1 MGNQSFFCCFN
12 GKQPMMP
19 CATGIGAS
27 VFCLAFL
34 IWGLADVGF
43 KRDGVKAIYIIA
55 FIFVILVLLIFIFA
69 LILFL
74 ITLNPSSYRSVNNIG
89 RILCL
94 AAIIMCGI
102 ALVFLFVSFIVL
114 LVDYVKLKNAID
126 DAKEGKEVDYEG
138 SWAIGEV
145 IHYDQTELKIKG
157 SEWAAVIVPLLFSFI
172 CLPIMA
178 LAANYLYK
186 LFSDKMN
193 TPPPTIPVYAN
204 TQNALNIPND
214 QQPGLFPN
222 NTGSVP
228 PMGNNI
234 AYPVPVQQT
243 GPNNNQ

>member
-1 MGNQSFFCCFN
+1 MGNQSFFCFFN

-74 ITLNPSSYRSVNNIG
+74 IILNLSSYRSVNNIG

-114 LVDYVKLKNAID
+114 RVDYVKLKNAID
-126 DAKEGKEVDYEG
+126 DAKEGKEVDYDG

-145 IHYDQTELKIKG
+145 IHYD
-157 SEWAAVIVPLLFSFI
+157 
-172 CLPIMA
+172 
-178 LAANYLYK
+178 
-186 LFSDKMN
+186 
-193 TPPPTIPVYAN
+193 
-204 TQNALNIPND
+204 
-214 QQPGLFPN
+214 
-222 NTGSVP
+222 
-228 PMGNNI
+228 
-234 AYPVPVQQT
+234 
-243 GPNNNQ
+243 

>member
-126 DAKEGKEVDYEG
+126 DAKEGKEVDYDG

-157 SEWAAVIVPLLFSFI
+157 SEWAAVIVPLLLSFI

-178 LAANYLYK
+178 LAAN
-186 LFSDKMN
+186 
-193 TPPPTIPVYAN
+193 
-204 TQNALNIPND
+204 
-214 QQPGLFPN
+214 
-222 NTGSVP
+222 
-228 PMGNNI
+228 
-234 AYPVPVQQT
+234 
-243 GPNNNQ
+243 

>member
-1 MGNQSFFCCFN
+1 M
-12 GKQPMMP
+12 
-19 CATGIGAS
+19 
-27 VFCLAFL
+27 
-34 IWGLADVGF
+34 
-43 KRDGVKAIYIIA
+43 
-55 FIFVILVLLIFIFA
+55 LLIFIFA

-74 ITLNPSSYRSVNNIG
+74 ITLNPSSHKSVNNIG

-126 DAKEGKEVDYEG
+126 DAKEGKEVDYDG

-228 PMGNNI
+228 PMGNNV

>member
-43 KRDGVKAIYIIA
+43 KRGGVKAIYIIA

-114 LVDYVKLKNAID
+114 LVDYVK
-126 DAKEGKEVDYEG
+126 
-138 SWAIGEV
+138 
-145 IHYDQTELKIKG
+145 
-157 SEWAAVIVPLLFSFI
+157 
-172 CLPIMA
+172 
-178 LAANYLYK
+178 
-186 LFSDKMN
+186 
-193 TPPPTIPVYAN
+193 
-204 TQNALNIPND
+204 
-214 QQPGLFPN
+214 
-222 NTGSVP
+222 
-228 PMGNNI
+228 
-234 AYPVPVQQT
+234 
-243 GPNNNQ
+243 